1 MISNALGLA
10 ILNGTVTPATFA
22 GLPVVVCGGNLTST
36 SDARWTAALQVETV
50 RYAGVPMI
58 GLDTNGSAAQLTLL
72 TYAVNLLSNFLAP
85 GSRPL
90 VYADDSRTIG
100 LPPVCGPILCLPSSS
115 PTYTD
120 EVAAA
125 KVLSRNFVGTRL
137 GNAVSYG
144 GLALGPLSTLAF
156 PSVSGT
162 IGNVWEKPYAPP
174 VYRTNYPSTGVS
186 YAADVESIVTLWKGG
201 AISTVAQ
208 IAQLQTLDL
217 VYPGISRRVAPF
229 LVDWLAV

>member
-1 MISNALGLA
+1 MISNALGLG

-36 SDARWTAALQVETV
+36 SDPRWTAALQVETV

-58 GLDTNGSAAQLTLL
+58 GLDTNGSAAQLTTLRWAVGLL
-72 TYAVNLLSNFLAP
+72 AQFLAP

-90 VYADDSRTIG
+90 AYADDSRTIG

-125 KVLSRNFVGTRL
+125 KTLSRSFVGTRL

-156 PSVSGT
+156 PAVTGT
-162 IGNVWEKPYAPP
+162 IGDIWEKPYAPP

-201 AISTVAQ
+201 AVSTVAQ
-208 IAQLQTLDL
+208 IAQLQTLDGT
-217 VYPGISRRVAPF
+217 YPGISRRVAPF

>member
-22 GLPVVVCGGNLTST
+22 GLPVVVCGDDLTST
-36 SDARWTAALQVETV
+36 DDARWQAALQVEAV

-58 GLDTNGSAAQLTLL
+58 GYDLSGSAAQLTTLL
-72 TYAVNLLSNFLAP
+72 WAVDLLAQFLAP
-85 GSRPL
+85 SNRPL

-115 PTYTD
+115 PTYAD

-125 KVLSRNFVGTRL
+125 KVLARSFVGTRL

-156 PSVSGT
+156 PAVSGT
-162 IGNVWEKPYAPP
+162 IGDVWEKPYAPP

-201 AISTVAQ
+201 AVSTVAQ
-208 IAQLQTLDL
+208 IAQLQTLDGT
-217 VYPGISRRVAPF
+217 YPGISRRVAPF